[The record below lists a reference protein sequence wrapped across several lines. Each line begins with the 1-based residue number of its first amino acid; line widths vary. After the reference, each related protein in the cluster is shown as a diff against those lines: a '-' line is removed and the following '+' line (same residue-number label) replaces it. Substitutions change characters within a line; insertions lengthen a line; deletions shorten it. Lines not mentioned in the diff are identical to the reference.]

1 MQTETTPAPVSRA
14 LLLAFASASV
24 LCALD
29 AALHPAPAAAHGST
43 ATAMALAGSTLRSWL
58 AWQTLA
64 ETFFGSI
71 LLFRLFSV
79 ERHVGSRHA
88 ILFVVSGLALSFAL
102 SLAAELLRRR
112 DPSETRLSRLPAPLA
127 GAIAGHG
134 GLGWGPSMVCAAL
147 LVRHVVEVPERA
159 VLQLPRGWAVSDKG
173 VEALLALQLAF
184 CRPPSSAI
192 TAAPGIA
199 LGLAFSYS
207 QLAVSGLAFSPAALA
222 TALAAAAVA
231 APVRFCTLVG
241 STVQAWS
248 RRGPARGSDG
258 GQQEGFD
265 ATMYVGGSSAA
276 ETWWTDGM
284 GVLLQ
289 PAGQTAS
296 ARLQRSFWN
305 RTGDGYVT
313 VPRSDVLEEAGEA
326 NVVAARAQGT
336 GLGGGA
342 ASMRA
347 IPGGRDGQE
356 NLDQPEDIAT
366 GH

>member
-1 MQTETTPAPVSRA
+1 MQTERTPAPVSRA

-29 AALHPAPAAAHGST
+29 AALHPAPAGAHGST

-64 ETFFGSI
+64 ETLFGSI

-88 ILFVVSGLALSFAL
+88 IVFVVSGLALSFAL
-102 SLAAELLRRR
+102 SLAAEFLRRR
-112 DPSETRLSRLPAPLA
+112 DPTETRLWRLPAPLA
-127 GAIAGHG
+127 GAIAGQG
-134 GLGWGPSMVCAAL
+134 GLGWGPSTVCAAL
-147 LVRHVVEVPERA
+147 LVRHVVQVPERA

-207 QLAVSGLAFSPAALA
+207 PFLSSLALSPAALA
-222 TALAAAAVA
+222 AALAAAAVA
-231 APVRFCTLVG
+231 APVRLCTLVG
-241 STVQAWS
+241 STVQAWT

-258 GQQEGFD
+258 GQQEEFD
-265 ATMYVGGSSAA
+265 GTVYVGGNSAA
-276 ETWWTDGM
+276 ETGWMDDM

-289 PAGQTAS
+289 PAEQTAL
-296 ARLQRSFWN
+296 ARLQRGFWN
-305 RTGDGYVT
+305 RAGDGYIAF
-313 VPRSDVLEEAGEA
+313 PRSDAVEEAEEA
-326 NVVAARAQGT
+326 DVAAARAQKT

-342 ASMRA
+342 ASMRS
-347 IPGGRDGQE
+347 IPGGGDGHE
-356 NLDQPEDIAT
+356 NLDQPEDIVT
-366 GH
+366 GP

>member
-1 MQTETTPAPVSRA
+1 MQTERTPAPVSRA

-29 AALHPAPAAAHGST
+29 AALHPAPAAAHGSP

-127 GAIAGHG
+127 GAIAGQG
-134 GLGWGPSMVCAAL
+134 GLGWGPSVVCAAL

-207 QLAVSGLAFSPAALA
+207 QFLSGLDVSPAALA

-265 ATMYVGGSSAA
+265 GTVYVGGSSAA
-276 ETWWTDGM
+276 ETGWTDGM

-305 RTGDGYVT
+305 RAGDGYVT
-313 VPRSDVLEEAGEA
+313 VPRSDALEEAEEA

-342 ASMRA
+342 ASKRA
-347 IPGGRDGQE
+347 IPGGGDGQE

>member
-29 AALHPAPAAAHGST
+29 AALHPAPAAAHGSP

-127 GAIAGHG
+127 GAIAGQG

-207 QLAVSGLAFSPAALA
+207 QFLSGLDVSPAW
-222 TALAAAAVA
+222 
-231 APVRFCTLVG
+231 P
-241 STVQAWS
+241 S
-248 RRGPARGSDG
+248 
-258 GQQEGFD
+258 
-265 ATMYVGGSSAA
+265 
-276 ETWWTDGM
+276 
-284 GVLLQ
+284 
-289 PAGQTAS
+289 
-296 ARLQRSFWN
+296 
-305 RTGDGYVT
+305 
-313 VPRSDVLEEAGEA
+313 
-326 NVVAARAQGT
+326 
-336 GLGGGA
+336 
-342 ASMRA
+342 
-347 IPGGRDGQE
+347 
-356 NLDQPEDIAT
+356 
-366 GH
+366 